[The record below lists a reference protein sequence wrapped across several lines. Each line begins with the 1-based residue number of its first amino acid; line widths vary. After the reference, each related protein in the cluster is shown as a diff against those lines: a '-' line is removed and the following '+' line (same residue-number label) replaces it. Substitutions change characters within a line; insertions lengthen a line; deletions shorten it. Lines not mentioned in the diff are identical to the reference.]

1 MITYVLY
8 KHVDTT
14 KYNTCIAQSHNELLY
29 AYSWYLDCV
38 TENWDVLVL
47 NDYRAVMPLPKRIR
61 FGISYI
67 YLPAWTQQLGIFSKD
82 KIDENLV
89 FEFIRAIPGKF
100 KLVDLVLNYQNK
112 ITNNFTVQRDNFILP
127 LNDTYEAL
135 FKNFYKGRKSSIKQA
150 KIAHLIAKKANN
162 IQILLRLFKENKGLE
177 LNKSETDY
185 ALLESLVFKGISLK
199 QVVIYEVFD
208 QEENLLGG
216 AVFLKNKQR
225 ITNLFS
231 AMNAQ
236 GRKNQA
242 MSFLVDFIIQ
252 KYANQ
257 PLILDFEGSM
267 VTEIASFYRSF
278 GAKNQ
283 PYYHYKK
290 RQIF

>member
-8 KHVDTT
+8 KDVDIT
-14 KYNTCIAQSHNELLY
+14 KYNTCVDQSYNELLY
-29 AYSWYLDCV
+29 AYSWYLDSIA
-38 TENWDVLVL
+38 ERWDVLVL
-47 NDYRAVMPLPKRIR
+47 EDYQAVMPLPIR
-61 FGISYI
+61 KKFGISYV

-89 FEFIRAIPGKF
+89 LEFISAIPNQF
-100 KLVDLVLNYQNK
+100 KLTDLVLNYQNK
-112 ITNNFTVQRDNFILP
+112 ISNNATTQRDNFILP
-127 LNDTYEAL
+127 MNESYESL

-150 KIAHLIAKKANN
+150 KTANLFAKKANN
-162 IQILLRLFKENKGLE
+162 IQILIRLFKENKGME
-177 LNKSETDY
+177 LNKPETDY
-185 ALLESLVFKGISLK
+185 SILESLVLKGISLK
-199 QVVIYEVFD
+199 KMAIYEVLD
-208 QEENLLGG
+208 EEKNLLGG
-216 AVFLKNKQR
+216 AVFLKSKQR
-225 ITNLFS
+225 ITLLFS

-252 KYANQ
+252 KYAKQ

-267 VTEIASFYRSF
+267 IPEIASFYRSF

-290 RQIF
+290 WQIF